1 MSDSADLSSVFPA
14 QSTAVG
20 GGGGQGETSEGTPAA
35 GDQVGDSGVQ
45 EGSNDT
51 GDAVASSSSGE
62 GVPVKHPAAVY
73 SSPAGIELQVPDATV
88 AAVDNFQVS
97 SGFVRKGSRM
107 DSYMYSLGVYVEQ
120 VSSHATGAAWTPTG

>member
-1 MSDSADLSSVFPA
+1 M
-14 QSTAVG
+14 
-20 GGGGQGETSEGTPAA
+20 
-35 GDQVGDSGVQ
+35 Q

-51 GDAVASSSSGE
+51 GDAVASSSSSGQ

-73 SSPAGIELQVPDATV
+73 SSPAGIELQVPAATV
-88 AAVDNFQVS
+88 AAVDNFQVP

-120 VSSHATGAAWTPTG
+120 ISSHATGAAWTPTG